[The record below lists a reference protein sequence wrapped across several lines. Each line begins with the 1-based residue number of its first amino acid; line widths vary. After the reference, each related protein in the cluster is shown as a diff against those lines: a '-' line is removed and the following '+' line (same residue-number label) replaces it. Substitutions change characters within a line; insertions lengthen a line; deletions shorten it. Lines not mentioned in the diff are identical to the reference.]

1 VERAELLGSVALA
14 LLGSHEWRMA
24 G

>member
-14 LLGSHEWRMA
+14 LLDSYDRLPSA
-24 G
+24 